1 MTKHISDRVLV
12 HFDMMTL
19 AEDTRPRS
27 DGWSRYLT
35 PATALRRSGLAC
47 HGAGRKSGPL
57 VQCGP
62 RRINTWALVLI
73 ADGRGWL
80 AVEGRARQKIEA
92 PAVFWLEPGAR
103 HTYAPSP
110 SWHEDWV
117 LFDGVAVDGYRHLGI
132 VRPNTVCALDEL
144 EPVRTALS
152 EVDNAVLQADSHP
165 VSELVATT
173 ALSGLMLSLAR
184 HQESENHGPLLAQ
197 IRQHG
202 HQPWGVAEHAA
213 NLGLTARSLRAQV
226 LEATGMSAR
235 DYITATRITMAKEL
249 LSQTDLGVAQVGA
262 RLGIDD
268 PAYFCRLFSRHVGT
282 APSVWRAGEDR

>member
-1 MTKHISDRVLV
+1 MTFAL
-12 HFDMMTL
+12 
-19 AEDTRPRS
+19 DTKTPA

-35 PATALRRSGLAC
+35 PTTALRRSGLAC

-57 VQCGP
+57 VRCGP
-62 RRINTWALVLI
+62 RRINTWAVVLI

-80 AVEGRARQKIEA
+80 AVDGRARQRIGA
-92 PAVFWLEPGAR
+92 PAVFWLEPGVR
-103 HTYAPSP
+103 HSYAPSP

-117 LFDGVAVDGYRHLGI
+117 LFDGVAVDGYRQLGV
-132 VRPNTVCALDEL
+132 VRPSTVCALGDL
-144 EPVRTALS
+144 EPTRSAMRS
-152 EVDNAVLQADSHP
+152 VDEAVLQADSHP
-165 VSELVATT
+165 VSELAASA
-173 ALSGLMLSLAR
+173 ALCGLMLSLAR
-184 HQESENHGPLLAQ
+184 HQESENHGPLLAE

-202 HQPWGVAEHAA
+202 HEPWGVAQHAA
-213 NLGLTARSLRAQV
+213 SLGLTARSLRAQV
-226 LEATGMSAR
+226 LEATGMAAR

-268 PAYFCRLFSRHVGT
+268 PAYFCRFFSRHVGT